1 MKDAVKYFEFPE
13 IKSDIENSINKSR
26 KHKIVVL
33 RLRRDYRQ
41 N

>member
-1 MKDAVKYFEFPE
+1 MENTVKYFELPE

-26 KHKIVVL
+26 NHKIVVL
-33 RLRRDYRQ
+33 RLRKDCSK